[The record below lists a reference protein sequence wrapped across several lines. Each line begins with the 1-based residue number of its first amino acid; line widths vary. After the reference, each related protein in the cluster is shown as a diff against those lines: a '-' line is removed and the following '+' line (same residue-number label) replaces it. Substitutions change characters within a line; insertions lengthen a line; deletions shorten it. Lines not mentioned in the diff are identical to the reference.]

1 MGLFYAVIC
10 IIEPIWSDT
19 VSRNRIMILMKEKI
33 FQMLPV
39 INANPFSRNMS
50 ALFDNQQHN

>member
-1 MGLFYAVIC
+1 
-10 IIEPIWSDT
+10 
-19 VSRNRIMILMKEKI
+19 MILMKEKI